1 MGTWRGPWGHW
12 DHGNK
17 KGTMGTWG
25 LWGHGGGYGDM
36 GVAMGTLG
44 PWGRGGGHGDMGQ
57 GEQRGTQGP
66 WGHEGDTTGTQRGQG
81 GGATGPPLT
90 LPCRCRLL
98 LRNSRTSSSVSF
110 CGGGTGTRGHLRG
123 RVSPPG
129 GCHPHPADP
138 PPATHQRVAA
148 LGQGDEL
155 LVGGRA
161 HVEADGQH
169 LLQGGH
175 DERGVDGVAVAPA
188 LLLRPL
194 LLRAAPLGT
203 GTGASAP
210 PSTDMGWGHRQSH
223 GGGGGEAAG
232 SVVEAMGSWSRP
244 WGPHQGHGVMVKAMG
259 IPLLRPWGHDQGHG
273 VMVKVMG
280 TPSRSWGHH

>member
-1 MGTWRGPWGHW
+1 MGTWGWPWGHW
-12 DHGNK
+12 DHGDVE
-17 KGTMGTWG
+17 GAMGTW
-25 LWGHGGGYGDM
+25 
-36 GVAMGTLG
+36 VRVS
-44 PWGRGGGHGDMGQ
+44 RGGHRD
-57 GEQRGTQGP
+57 R
-66 WGHEGDTTGTQRGQG
+66 GDTKGTQRGHNG
-81 GGATGPPLT
+81 DRVGAPRGPPHLA
-90 LPCRCRLL
+90 LQVQVVVEELAHLLVRVL
-98 LRNSRTSSSVSF
+98 LR
-110 CGGGTGTRGHLRG
+110 GGTGTRGHLRG